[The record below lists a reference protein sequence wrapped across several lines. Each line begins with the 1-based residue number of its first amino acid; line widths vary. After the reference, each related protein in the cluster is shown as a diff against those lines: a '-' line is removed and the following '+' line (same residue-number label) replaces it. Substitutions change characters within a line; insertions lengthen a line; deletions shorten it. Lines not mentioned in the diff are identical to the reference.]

1 MVMAYLSDKTGR
13 RFPFIIF
20 NLLVALSGVVT
31 LFTYHGN
38 NHVLY
43 GALCLYTMGI
53 FSVVPIIICWH
64 VMNLEGHRNRAVG
77 TGWQIAFGNLAGF
90 ISTFAFP
97 AKDKPTYRLG
107 YSLGVGLLSMSM
119 VAVILYYILCVMH
132 NKRLGPGQKR
142 LVL

>member
-13 RFPFIIF
+13 RFPFIVF
-20 NLLVALSGVVT
+20 NLVVALSGVIT

-43 GALCLYTMGI
+43 AALCLYTMGI
-53 FSVVPIIICWH
+53 FSAVPIIVCWH

-77 TGWQIAFGNLAGF
+77 TAWQIAFGNMAGF

-97 AKDKPTYRLG
+97 AKDKPTYNLG
-107 YSLGVGLLSMSM
+107 YSLGIGLLSMSL
-119 VAVILYYILCVMH
+119 VAIILYYVLCLQH
-132 NKRLGPGQKR
+132 NKKLRPGQKK